1 MAAGTLRPSS
11 SAAPVLRL
19 AADAVPAYRR
29 CRDPRLR
36 VGEERLELDDAAYVD
51 ADLEQ
56 RGITRHRRDGQVAA
70 VGASGAADRGGIR
83 EPGVHQISATS
94 ATSSIGRI
102 DDGGRQCRRT
112 GVRSRSSHGRSAR
125 TPRCRSSAVL
135 VERVERG
142 PVPGLPGR
150 RVTRS
155 AWAPRRAT
163 TERPVGSSANLSSST
178 ALRAAINVAASGWL
192 AATLGRASSAAHS
205 RLASVCR

>member
-1 MAAGTLRPSS
+1 MGRGNRPPVQLGPHLRC
-11 SAAPVLRL
+11 VLLRI
-19 AADAVPAYRR
+19 AVPAYRR

-56 RGITRHRRDGQVAA
+56 RGIARHRRDGQVAA

-83 EPGVHQISATS
+83 EP
-94 ATSSIGRI
+94 
-102 DDGGRQCRRT
+102 

-142 PVPGLPGR
+142 PVPGFPGR

-178 ALRAAINVAASGWL
+178 ALRAAINVVASGWL
-192 AATLGRASSAAHS
+192 AVTLGRASSAAHS

>member
-19 AADAVPAYRR
+19 AADRRTCLPPLPRSTAPCGRRTSRTRR
-29 CRDPRLR
+29 CRVRRRRPGTARD
-36 VGEERLELDDAAYVD
+36 
-51 ADLEQ
+51 
-56 RGITRHRRDGQVAA
+56 TRHRRDGQVAA

-178 ALRAAINVAASGWL
+178 ALRAAINVAASGWP
-192 AATLGRASSAAHS
+192 AASLGRASSAAHS